1 MTAESTPEIVDRF
14 VRALGRPAFDAEL
27 SGLALDA
34 ARTLARVPSEH
45 IVPHVVP
52 IVTALANW
60 FRVTG
65 GDAAVDRAAEVLARI
80 EPRALAAALE
90 GVLGAGDEAARECW
104 LRELDGLA
112 LACPA
117 LFPVLALLAPRQPVH
132 DAAFEAEVVRF
143 APYVDAFLVALAEK
157 AALGSL
163 GAYKAAVRA
172 RLRSPRV
179 LDRHRALEWAALSL
193 LTEDEKHAIVVD
205 ASAHAPAPNVDLVDF
220 SVCVNRRVVEVVE
233 DPATEIDRA
242 ELRELDPDYAD
253 EVELGQTIGVFDSD
267 RTRALKAAALRAF
280 GL

>member
-27 SGLALDA
+27 SSLALDA
-34 ARTLARVPSEH
+34 ARTLARVPAEQL
-45 IVPHVVP
+45 VPHVVP
-52 IVTALANW
+52 VVTALANW

-65 GDAAVDRAAEVLARI
+65 GDAAIDRAAEVLARI

-90 GVLGAGDEAARECW
+90 GVLGAGDEAARAGW

-117 LFPVLALLAPRQPVH
+117 LFPVLESLAPRQPVQ

-143 APYVDAFLVALAEK
+143 APYVDAFLAGLAEK

-179 LDRHRALEWAALSL
+179 LDRYLALEWAALAL
-193 LTEDEKHAIVVD
+193 LTEEEKNGFLVD

-220 SVCVNRRVVEVVE
+220 SVWVNRRVVEVVE
-233 DPATEIDRA
+233 DPATEIDLA
-242 ELRELDPDYAD
+242 ELRELKPDYAD
-253 EVELGQTIGVFDSD
+253 EVELGETINVFDGA
-267 RTRALKAAALRAF
+267 RTHALKTAALRAF

>member
-1 MTAESTPEIVDRF
+1 MTAESTSEIVDQF

-27 SGLALDA
+27 SWLALDA
-34 ARTLARVPSEH
+34 ARTLARVPSEQ
-45 IVPHVVP
+45 ILPHVGP

-65 GDAAVDRAAEVLARI
+65 GDAAIDHAAEVLAQI

-90 GVLGAGDEAARECW
+90 GVLGAGDEAARAGW

-117 LFPVLALLAPRQPVH
+117 LFPVLELLAPRQPVH

-143 APYVDAFLVALAEK
+143 APYVDAFLAALAEK

-179 LDRHRALEWAALSL
+179 FDRYVALEWAALSL
-193 LTEDEKHAIVVD
+193 LTAEEKNAIVVN
-205 ASAHAPAPNVDLVDF
+205 ASSHAPAPNVDLVDF
-220 SVCVNRRVVEVVE
+220 SVWVNRCVVEVVE

-242 ELRELDPDYAD
+242 ELRERDPDSAD
-253 EVELGQTIGVFDSD
+253 EVELGEIVGLYDSD
-267 RTRALKAAALRAF
+267 RTRALKTAALRAF